1 MTTRLRSPR
10 PSALWPA
17 GEELSGSGC
26 HPEPTC
32 RLSRPR
38 SSCARL
44 PASALQLEHHP
55 GSAAVPFASE
65 ASRATRS
72 SAVRQQ
78 DFAMAGA
85 RGLLCLWLGY
95 FCLNLAQGQR
105 PNLHLPG
112 LRETEP
118 RDLRTGGSPS
128 PDLPPHDKVS
138 EHMLWLYD
146 RYSGSSGVQ
155 ATGTPGSQLPGPQP
169 LRGGNTVRSF
179 RAAAAGEWEGEEAHP
194 APGCRGQPLPP
205 CHSAVSLWYTVG
217 TFLKCC
223 PPVSSALSEF
233 SRGVPDKP
241 SLSPAETGKQK
252 KSWDSGRA

>member
-1 MTTRLRSPR
+1 
-10 PSALWPA
+10 
-17 GEELSGSGC
+17 
-26 HPEPTC
+26 
-32 RLSRPR
+32 
-38 SSCARL
+38 
-44 PASALQLEHHP
+44 
-55 GSAAVPFASE
+55 
-65 ASRATRS
+65 
-72 SAVRQQ
+72 
-78 DFAMAGA
+78 MAGA

-105 PNLHLPG
+105 PNLHLPR

-118 RDLRTGGSPS
+118 SDLTTGGSPS
-128 PDLPPHDKVS
+128 PDLRPHDKVS

-146 RYSGSSGVQ
+146 RYSGSSRVQ
-155 ATGTPGSQLPGPQP
+155 ATRTPGSQLPGPQP

-205 CHSAVSLWYTVG
+205 CHSAVSLRYTVG
-217 TFLKCC
+217 TFLICC
-223 PPVSSALSEF
+223 PLVPSALSEF